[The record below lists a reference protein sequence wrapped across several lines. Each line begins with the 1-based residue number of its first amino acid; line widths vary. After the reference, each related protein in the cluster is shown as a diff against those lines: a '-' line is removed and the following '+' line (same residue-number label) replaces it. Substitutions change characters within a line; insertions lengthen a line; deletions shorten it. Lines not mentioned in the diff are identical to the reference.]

1 MKNATKPIS
10 TIRLRMNL
18 HGERLTFYLPVEY
31 KIQPKHWDKEM
42 GCAIEDSKRNPDLK
56 GNIRLQL
63 ILRNINKE
71 IEKTTNA
78 LIKVLEEMKL
88 HEIYPSV
95 DAVRTKLREELN
107 QATKEKRMFA
117 DFISFMEY
125 YISLCKDG
133 TILNSKGE
141 DWQQVQYRAMLQL

>member
-1 MKNATKPIS
+1 MSKKDFFYFKDVIRFSLKNATKPIS
-10 TIRLRMNL
+10 TIRLRVNL

-42 GCAIEDSKRNPDLK
+42 GCAIEDCKRNADLK
-56 GNIRLQL
+56 VDIRLQL

-88 HEIYPSV
+88 REIYPTV

-117 DFISFMEY
+117 DFLSFMEY
-125 YISLCKDG
+125 LFPSAKTGRY
-133 TILNSKGE
+133 
-141 DWQQVQYRAMLQL
+141 

>member
-1 MKNATKPIS
+1 M
-10 TIRLRMNL
+10 
-18 HGERLTFYLPVEY
+18 
-31 KIQPKHWDKEM
+31 
-42 GCAIEDSKRNPDLK
+42 
-56 GNIRLQL
+56 
-63 ILRNINKE
+63 
-71 IEKTTNA
+71 
-78 LIKVLEEMKL
+78 

-133 TILNSKGE
+133 TILNMTVSICLLR
-141 DWQQVQYRAMLQL
+141 WSHCLTL